1 MTTYSTG
8 KRSWAISDRSGQRF
22 PYQEMVTEWNGSFVH
37 ISEYEPKQPQLEPK
51 VPGNDPQGLQNARPD
66 RVEPAVLV
74 KLSYNPFYSVSG
86 SSTILINDPG
96 HGNKLGTSIV
106 ITGALSGNGFTIPV
120 LNTTIGSTLT
130 SVSSDTYSINLPN
143 TANATGFFG
152 GGNVTIG
159 PSAIELAENP
169 FTITT
174 GSSTIKVSEF
184 SHNRVSGNRVVF
196 ANVNAL
202 NNFNSSVGFTVD
214 VLATTTG
221 YVITVINSNNY
232 TFNAYSGTA
241 TYDTVIGGPNVTA
254 QTIWTTEN

>member
-1 MTTYSTG
+1 MTTFSTG
-8 KRSWAISDRSGQRF
+8 KKSWAISDRSGQRF
-22 PYQEMVTEWNGSFVH
+22 PYQEMVQEWNGSFVH

-74 KLSYNPFYSVSG
+74 ELAYNPFYSVAG

-106 ITGALSGNGFTIPV
+106 ITGALAGNGFTIPV

-152 GGNVTIG
+152 GRSVTIG
-159 PSAIELAENP
+159 PSAVELADNP
-169 FTITT
+169 FTISI
-174 GSSTIKVSEF
+174 GSSTIKVSQYN
-184 SHNRVSGNRVVF
+184 HGRVTGNTVVF

-202 NNFNSSVGFTVD
+202 NNFNTASGFTVD
-214 VLATTTG
+214 VLSTTVG
-221 YVITVINSNNY
+221 YNITVINANNY

-241 TYDTVIGGPNVTA
+241 ILNGVIGGGNVTA
-254 QTIWTTEN
+254 QTI

>member
-1 MTTYSTG
+1 MTTFSTG
-8 KRSWAISDRSGQRF
+8 KKSWAISDRSGQRF

-74 KLSYNPFYSVSG
+74 QLAANPFYSVAG

-106 ITGALSGNGFTIPV
+106 ITGALAGNGFTIPV

-152 GGNVTIG
+152 GDFVSIG
-159 PSAIELAENP
+159 PSAVELDNNP
-169 FTITT
+169 FIISI
-174 GSSTIKVSEF
+174 GSSTI
-184 SHNRVSGNRVVF
+184 RVNDFDHGRITGNTVVF

-202 NNFNSSVGFTVD
+202 NNFNTASGFTVD
-214 VLATTTG
+214 VLTTSVG
-221 YVITVINSNNY
+221 YSITVVNANNY

-241 TYDTVIGGPNVTA
+241 ILNGVIGGPNVTA
-254 QTIWTTEN
+254 QTI

>member
-1 MTTYSTG
+1 MTTFSTG
-8 KRSWAISDRSGQRF
+8 KKAYAISDRSGQRF
-22 PYQEMVTEWNGSFVH
+22 PYQEMVQEWNGSFVH

-51 VPGNDPQGLQNARPD
+51 IPGNDPQGLQNARPD

-74 KLSYNPFYSVSG
+74 ELAYNPFYSVAG

-106 ITGALSGNGFTIPV
+106 ITGSLAGNGFTIPV
-120 LNTTIGSTLT
+120 LNTTVGSTLT

-152 GGNVTIG
+152 GRSVTIG
-159 PSAIELAENP
+159 PAAVELADNP
-169 FTITT
+169 FVITL
-174 GSSTIKVSEF
+174 GSSTI
-184 SHNRVSGNRVVF
+184 RVNQFNHGRVTGNTVVF

-202 NNFNSSVGFTVD
+202 NNFNSASGFTVD
-214 VLATTTG
+214 VLSTTVG
-221 YVITVINSNNY
+221 YNITVVNANNY

-241 TYDTVIGGPNVTA
+241 ILTGVIGGGNATA
-254 QTIWTTEN
+254 QTI

>member
-1 MTTYSTG
+1 MTTFSTG
-8 KRSWAISDRSGQRF
+8 KKAYAISDRSGQRF

-37 ISEYEPKQPQLEPK
+37 YTEYEPKQPQLEPK

-74 KLSYNPFYSVSG
+74 QLAANPFYSVAG

-106 ITGALSGNGFTIPV
+106 ITGALAGNGFTIPV

-152 GGNVTIG
+152 G
-159 PSAIELAENP
+159 EL
-169 FTITT
+169 I
-174 GSSTIKVSEF
+174 
-184 SHNRVSGNRVVF
+184 
-196 ANVNAL
+196 L
-202 NNFNSSVGFTVD
+202 
-214 VLATTTG
+214 
-221 YVITVINSNNY
+221 
-232 TFNAYSGTA
+232 
-241 TYDTVIGGPNVTA
+241 
-254 QTIWTTEN
+254 

>member
-1 MTTYSTG
+1 MTSFSTG
-8 KRSWAISDRSGQRF
+8 KKSWAISDRSGQRF

-51 VPGNDPQGLQNARPD
+51 LPGNDPQGLQNARPD

-74 KLSYNPFYSVSG
+74 KLAYNPFLSTSG

-106 ITGALSGNGFTIPV
+106 ITGSLSGNGFTIPV

-143 TANATGFFG
+143 TANASGYFG
-152 GGNVTIG
+152 GRSVTIG
-159 PSAIELAENP
+159 PAAVELDNNP
-169 FTITT
+169 FVVTS
-174 GSSTIKVSEF
+174 GSSTI
-184 SHNRVSGNRVVF
+184 RVNDYNHGRITGNTVVF
-196 ANVNAL
+196 SNVNAL
-202 NNFNSSVGFTVD
+202 NNFNSSVGFQAS

-221 YVITVINSNNY
+221 YSITVINANNY
-232 TFNAYSGTA
+232 SFNASSGTA
-241 TYDTVIGGPNVTA
+241 TMNSVIGGPNVTA
-254 QTIWTTEN
+254 QTI

>member
-8 KRSWAISDRSGQRF
+8 KKSWAISDRSGQRF

-51 VPGNDPQGLQNARPD
+51 LPGNDPQGLQNARPD

-74 KLSYNPFYSVSG
+74 KLAYNPFLSTSG

-96 HGNKLGTSIV
+96 HGNKLGDTIV
-106 ITGALSGNGFTIPV
+106 ITGSLSGNGFTIPV

-143 TANATGFFG
+143 TANASGYFG
-152 GGNVTIG
+152 GRSVTIG
-159 PSAIELAENP
+159 PAAVELADNP
-169 FTITT
+169 FTISI
-174 GSSTIKVSEF
+174 GSSTINVSQF
-184 SHNRVSGNRVVF
+184 SHGRVTGNTVVF
-196 ANVNAL
+196 AAVNAL
-202 NNFNSSVGFTVD
+202 NNFNSASGFTVD
-214 VLATTTG
+214 VLTTSVG
-221 YVITVINSNNY
+221 YSITVVNSNNY

-241 TYDTVIGGPNVTA
+241 IINGVIGGGNVTA
-254 QTIWTTEN
+254 QTI

>member
-8 KRSWAISDRSGQRF
+8 KKSWAISDRSGQRF
-22 PYQEMVTEWNGSFVH
+22 PYQEMVQEWNGSFVH

-51 VPGNDPQGLQNARPD
+51 IPGNDPQGLQNARPD

-74 KLSYNPFYSVSG
+74 ELAYNPFYSVAG

-106 ITGALSGNGFTIPV
+106 ITGSLAGNGFTIPV
-120 LNTTIGSTLT
+120 LNTTVGSTLT

-152 GGNVTIG
+152 GRSVTIG
-159 PSAIELAENP
+159 PAAVELADNP
-169 FTITT
+169 FTISI
-174 GSSTIKVSEF
+174 GSSTINVSEF
-184 SHNRVSGNRVVF
+184 SHGRVTGNTVVF
-196 ANVNAL
+196 AAVNAL
-202 NNFNSSVGFTVD
+202 NNFNSASGFTVD
-214 VLATTTG
+214 VLSTTVG
-221 YVITVINSNNY
+221 YNITVVNANNY

-241 TYDTVIGGPNVTA
+241 ILTGVISGGNATA
-254 QTIWTTEN
+254 QTI